1 VSIAFK
7 LKFSTQNASLYS
19 FSKSQICFPAF
30 FNDSAEKRRSDKYK
44 NEFYKLTATLKNAR
58 LMRTALQIYNKSKA
72 LSRNVKFSTSFVFA
86 VLKCFKIEFSR
97 KGKSL

>member
-30 FNDSAEKRRSDKYK
+30 FDSAEKLCSDRYK
-44 NEFYKLTATLKNAR
+44 NDFYKLTVALENASFNANGI
-58 LMRTALQIYNKSKA
+58 TNIQQIQSPVA
-72 LSRNVKFSTSFVFA
+72 Q
-86 VLKCFKIEFSR
+86 CEI
-97 KGKSL
+97 

>member
-44 NEFYKLTATLKNAR
+44 NEFYKLTAALENAPFNANGI
-58 LMRTALQIYNKSKA
+58 TNIQQIESPVA
-72 LSRNVKFSTSFVFA
+72 Q
-86 VLKCFKIEFSR
+86 CEI
-97 KGKSL
+97 